1 MHSPTNNYIL
11 DYAQTI
17 NYIKKEEALMKMAD
31 KAHLSMRL
39 PKDLMKDL
47 KIIAIQKE
55 VTITSIVI
63 KLLEDYIDENKK

>member
-1 MHSPTNNYIL
+1 MLTTTNRYIIY
-11 DYAQTI
+11 YAQK
-17 NYIKKEEALMKMAD
+17 YYYKKKRGIKMTD

-63 KLLEDYIDENKK
+63 ELLQEYIDENKK